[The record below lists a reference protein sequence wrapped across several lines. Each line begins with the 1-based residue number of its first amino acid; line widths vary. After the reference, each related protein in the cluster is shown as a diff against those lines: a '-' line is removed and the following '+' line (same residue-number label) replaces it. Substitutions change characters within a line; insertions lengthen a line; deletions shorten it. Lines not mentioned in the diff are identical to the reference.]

1 MAGARSTLISWAAR
15 GAIPAERLPEA
26 LEVAGVLPTASAWR
40 RFLDRLSLWLGA
52 AALGA
57 ALIFF
62 VAANWAAIGVWGK
75 FALVEALVAAA
86 VAAYVWRGPDRTSG
100 KAALLA
106 ASLALGAL
114 LALVGQTYQTGA
126 DTFELFAS
134 WAALLVPWV
143 VIGRFAGLWMLWL
156 AIVNLAVGF
165 HFAELGGLLGM
176 MLSGTAQLWTL
187 AALNAAALVAWELAA
202 ARIAW
207 LRERWAPRLL
217 AVGVGAIVTA
227 LALWAI
233 IDWDS
238 GSRAIVLVY
247 PAWLAAMYGVYRV
260 LARDL
265 FMLAGTCLSVIVVVT
280 ALVGRQILDDG
291 DAGAMLVIAMLV
303 VGMAGGAATWL
314 RTVGR
319 EGAA

>member
-1 MAGARSTLISWAAR
+1 MSWAAR
-15 GAIPAERLPEA
+15 GIIPAERLPEA
-26 LEVAGVLPTASAWR
+26 LEVAGVLPTAGAWR

-62 VAANWAAIGVWGK
+62 VAANWSAIGVWGK
-75 FALVEALVAAA
+75 FALVEALVVAA
-86 VAAYVWRGPDRTSG
+86 VAAYVWRGPDRASG

-143 VIGRFAGLWMLWL
+143 VIGRYAGLWVLWL
-156 AIVNLAVGF
+156 AIVNLAVAF
-165 HFAELGGLLGM
+165 HFAALGGLFGM
-176 MLSGTAQLWTL
+176 VLSGREQLWTL
-187 AALNAAALVAWELAA
+187 ALVNAVALVSWEVAA
-202 ARIAW
+202 ERIAW

-217 AVGVGAIVTA
+217 AIGVGGIVTT

-233 IDWDS
+233 VDYDA
-238 GSRAIVLVY
+238 GPRAVVLIY
-247 PAWLAAMYGVYRV
+247 PAWVAAMYVAYRTWS
-260 LARDL
+260 RDL
-265 FMLAGTCLSVIVVVT
+265 FMLAGASLSVIVVVT
-280 ALVGRQILDDG
+280 AFIGRHIVEDG
-291 DAGAMLVIAMLV
+291 GAGAMLVLAVAV
-303 VGMAGGAATWL
+303 VGMAGGAAAWL
-314 RTVGR
+314 RTVAGER
-319 EGAA
+319 PA